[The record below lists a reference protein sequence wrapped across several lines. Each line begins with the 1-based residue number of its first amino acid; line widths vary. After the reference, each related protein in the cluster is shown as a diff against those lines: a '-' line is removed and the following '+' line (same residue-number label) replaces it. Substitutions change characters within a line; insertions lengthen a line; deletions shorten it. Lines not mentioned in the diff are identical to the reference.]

1 MGFADAPFEAHYAK
15 VLGHRMH
22 YVDEG
27 SGPVLLFLHGNPTS
41 SYLWR
46 NIIKELRSEYRCIA
60 PDLIG
65 FGRSDKP
72 PLDYRFLTHYSFIEA
87 FVEQLGLERLTLVVH
102 DWGGPLGFLLAQQQP
117 KRVGGIAFMETFP
130 FTLKWSEFPPLGK
143 PVFRGFRHPRLGGM
157 MVMWQ
162 NLFINLVLPMGVKR
176 HLPRSVM
183 ASYRAPFRDIQ
194 DRYPILVWPNELPLD
209 DQRGETREVIEDME
223 KRLPQMPQR
232 LLLLYFRPGALIRK
246 RQVQWLRE
254 QIPHLET
261 RYCGEGLHYVQEDE
275 PEAITGA
282 LREWLKRGDS
292 EPPASKKTASGKQA
306 AASVTTPDDTVW
318 YWRNLQHGD
327 ENMVA
332 VWSDQGLA
340 GLAFVDPDED
350 AATVAASLL
359 PDIRPV
365 EAADNNT
372 DWLDPSTPLHWTGT
386 DFQQR
391 VWQALQKIPAG
402 ETRTYKQIA
411 DQLGSQP
418 RAVGQAVGANRI
430 ALRVPCHRVV
440 PSSGGIGGY
449 RWGKTRKQRLLA
461 AEKGS

>member
-1 MGFADAPFEAHYAK
+1 MGFADAPFEAHYAE
-15 VLGHRMH
+15 VLGHSMH

-65 FGRSDKP
+65 FGQSDKP

-87 FVEQLGLERLTLVVH
+87 FVEQLGLEHVTLVVH

-117 KRVGGIAFMETFP
+117 ERVDGIAFMETFP

-143 PVFRGFRHPRLGGM
+143 PVFRGFRRPRLGRIL
-157 MVMWQ
+157 VMWQ

-183 ASYRAPFRDIQ
+183 ASYRAPFRDIE

-223 KRLPQMPQR
+223 QRLPSMPQR
-232 LLLLYFRPGALIRK
+232 LLLLWFRPGALIRK

-254 QIPHLET
+254 HIPHLET

-275 PEAITGA
+275 PEAIAGA
-282 LREWLKRGDS
+282 VREWLSRG
-292 EPPASKKTASGKQA
+292 ASTSRAQTGSPEATQ
-306 AASVTTPDDTVW
+306 TTSALAGDVSTF
-318 YWRNLQHGD
+318 YWRRLRHGD
-327 ENMVA
+327 ETLVA
-332 VWSDQGLA
+332 VWSEQGLA
-340 GLAFVDPDED
+340 GLAFVDADED
-350 AATVAASLL
+350 PAAVAASLL
-359 PDIRPV
+359 PDVRPV
-365 EAADNNT
+365 EATGDNT
-372 DWLDPSTPLHWTGT
+372 DWLDPATPLHWTGT

-391 VWQALQKIPAG
+391 VWHALQAIPSG

-411 DQLGSQP
+411 EQLGSQP

-440 PSSGGIGGY
+440 PSSGGTGSY
-449 RWGKTRKQRLLA
+449 RWGKARKQRLLA
-461 AEKGS
+461 AEKTS